1 MARRIKDSNLEFRAD
16 RANLKAGKRHYRKIE
31 QGVDLFYYRPK
42 GRRGK
47 PAGAGNWGER
57 RYRGKPKGSRGS
69 PYSLQ
74 IIAIADDLSDSD
86 GTVILSYWQ
95 AVDEVRKRMVVRA
108 HPADGPVPT
117 VRTTIVEYVADRDA
131 RETRRKGRA
140 VRSDAHRLARYVIG
154 REQRGKRKAIGP
166 TKLAD
171 IELRAL
177 DEDALRKWRD
187 TLPASMKESSRRRTI
202 NDLRAALNV
211 GYERHRKEL
220 EPSLPAIIK
229 HGLKANGNDY
239 DQAELQERD
248 NQILDDPKVTQLL
261 RATKEVDAEQD
272 WNGDL
277 YRLIIVLAA
286 TGTRFSQA
294 ARLRV
299 GDCQIERQ
307 RLLVPKSRKGRG
319 KSGSTPV
326 PVGQD
331 VIDALLPAV
340 TGRASTA
347 PLLERWRH
355 IQRVGNQWER
365 AGRAAWQ
372 SSSEFDDAWD
382 AIRSC
387 VKMPDVIPYALRH
400 SSIVR
405 GLKANLPIRL
415 VAALHDTSAAMIER
429 HYSKWIVDGLE
440 DLAAQAL
447 VPLLPRE
454 RGGRVLPLRRARH
467 RRKKKARTWLRPG

>member
-1 MARRIKDSNLEFRAD
+1 VARTIRDTNLETRAA
-16 RANLKAGKRHYRKIE
+16 RARLKAGKRYFRKIE
-31 QGVDLFYYRPK
+31 EGLHLTYYRPL
-42 GRRGK
+42 GRRSSPG
-47 PAGAGNWGER
+47 GAGKWGER
-57 RYRGKPKGSRGS
+57 RYRPRQGPGS
-69 PYSLQ
+69 PYTLEP
-74 IIAIADDLSDSD
+74 IGVADDLSDAD
-86 GTVILSYWQ
+86 GAVILSYRQ
-95 AVDEVRKRMVVRA
+95 AVDKARQRMVARA
-108 HPADGPVPT
+108 HPADGPGQT
-117 VRTTIVEYVADRDA
+117 VRTAIEDYIVERDA
-131 RETRRKGRA
+131 RETRRKGRL
-140 VRSDAHRLARYVIG
+140 VRSDAHRLGRYVIG
-154 REQRGKRKAIGP
+154 REQQGKRKAI
-166 TKLAD
+166 TAVKLAD
-171 IELRAL
+171 IELSAL
-177 DEDALRKWRD
+177 DEDDLQAWREH
-187 TLPASMKESSRRRTI
+187 LPATLKGTSRQRTI
-202 NDLRAALNV
+202 NDLKAALNAA
-211 GYERHRKEL
+211 YARHRKRL
-220 EPSLPAIIK
+220 DPALPAIIK
-229 HGLKANGNDY
+229 HGLKAANGHD
-239 DQAELQERD
+239 DEVEPVRD
-248 NQILDDPKVTQLL
+248 NQILIDAQITRLL

-355 IQRVGNQWER
+355 IQIVGNQWER

-382 AIRSC
+382 AIRTR

-429 HYSKWIVDGLE
+429 HYSKWIADGLE

-454 RGGRVLPLRRARH
+454 RGGRVLPLRRARV
-467 RRKKKARTWLRPG
+467 RA